1 MKGALIR
8 RIRQLCL
15 AVYSFVQRRDL
26 ATVKRSAASL
36 LGKVRELVKSWP
48 TRLTAWRA
56 AALRGYGRWR
66 RLRPALRVASTAA
79 MILAL
84 VFSMV
89 AASTVA
95 NTIVAS
101 NVNVLANGDFE
112 DGFYHADGCGAVG
125 NGWRCFTNGGAA
137 NYGYYDDQWD
147 LVVASGEH
155 SQLIELNTKGVS
167 APDAD
172 RYAGLQQ
179 TVRVVEHAQYTFNLR
194 GLIRTTVLDGDPQ
207 RYRVQVGYT
216 HGEQAD
222 WTQVSNW
229 QDVNWNTYYSR
240 TEPGAFSEY
249 STELTPTSGH
259 VTIYVRIWKKW
270 GVAEEEIDLNL
281 DAVALV
287 GPAVTGHAPVVISSY
302 GTGGV
307 SGQSEGD
314 MNSSATSSATG
325 VVSPSQSCSGNNF
338 IRNGGFEQ
346 GFDFYPHL
354 GSTPGGPVG
363 GHVGKEWGGF
373 ENGGAANFGFYDDQ
387 WPPVVAE
394 GQSSQL
400 IEINTKGIYPPD
412 ENRYAG
418 IYQYLTGLHP
428 GATYELTVKGMLRG
442 VGGGEDDFR
451 FAAQYGLIGGHNPE
465 WRDVSGWE
473 MLDLGPIYPRTEPG
487 AIGTATVRFTA
498 PAHEATLFLRGWSKW
513 AETEYEFDLNFDHV
527 SVIGCTTSVVVPPTV
542 RVIDAG
548 QCLHVVQHG
557 EYLSHIAA
565 RYGVTVHDFVAANGL
580 ANPNHIYVGQKLH
593 IPGCTLAPQ
602 PTATSIV
609 KVVGGSTPA
618 PTPTPTATPEPVV
631 QVISS
636 GGVAT
641 TDASVVVVTA
651 PTVVETPTA
660 DKPHEVYIVR
670 PGDALGYIAQRY
682 GVSTHELARVN
693 GIDNPNFIYVGQELV
708 IP

>member
-8 RIRQLCL
+8 RIRRLCL
-15 AVYSFVQRRDL
+15 AVYSFVQRREL
-26 ATVKRSAASL
+26 ANVKRSAASL
-36 LGKVRELVKSWP
+36 SGKARAFVINLP
-48 TRLTAWRA
+48 ARLTAWRA
-56 AALRGYGRWR
+56 AALRGYSRWR
-66 RLRPALRVASTAA
+66 RLQPALRVASTAL

-95 NTIVAS
+95 NTLVAS

-137 NYGYYDDQWD
+137 NYGYYDDEWD

-155 SQLIELNTKGVS
+155 SQLIEINTKGVS

-179 TVRVVEHAQYTFNLR
+179 TVRVVEHAPYTLNLR
-194 GLIRTTVLDGDPQ
+194 GLIRTTVLEGDPQ
-207 RYRVQVGYT
+207 RYRVQVGYS
-216 HGEQAD
+216 HGEHAD

-229 QDVNWNTYYSR
+229 QDVNWNTYYPR
-240 TEPGAFSEY
+240 TEPGAFSDFTT
-249 STELTPTSGH
+249 SLTATSGY
-259 VTIYVRIWKKW
+259 VTIYVRVWKKW

-281 DAVALV
+281 DAIALV
-287 GPAVTGHAPVVISSY
+287 GPAVTGSAPVVISSY

-325 VVSPSQSCSGNNF
+325 VVSPSQRCTGNNF
-338 IRNGGFEQ
+338 IRNGGFEE
-346 GFDFYPHL
+346 GFDFYPQL
-354 GSTPGGPVG
+354 GSTPSGPVG
-363 GHVGKEWGGF
+363 GHVGKQWGGF

-394 GQSSQL
+394 GHSSQL

-442 VGGGEDDFR
+442 VGGGDDDFR

-473 MLDLGPIYPRTEPG
+473 ILDLGPIYPRTEPG
-487 AIGTATVRFTA
+487 AIDTARVA
-498 PAHEATLFLRGWSKW
+498 LR
-513 AETEYEFDLNFDHV
+513 
-527 SVIGCTTSVVVPPTV
+527 CP
-542 RVIDAG
+542 
-548 QCLHVVQHG
+548 
-557 EYLSHIAA
+557 
-565 RYGVTVHDFVAANGL
+565 
-580 ANPNHIYVGQKLH
+580 
-593 IPGCTLAPQ
+593 
-602 PTATSIV
+602 
-609 KVVGGSTPA
+609 
-618 PTPTPTATPEPVV
+618 
-631 QVISS
+631 
-636 GGVAT
+636 
-641 TDASVVVVTA
+641 
-651 PTVVETPTA
+651 
-660 DKPHEVYIVR
+660 R
-670 PGDALGYIAQRY
+670 PRGDALP
-682 GVSTHELARVN
+682 ARLEQ
-693 GIDNPNFIYVGQELV
+693 VGRA
-708 IP
+708 